1 VVGGG
6 ADADKSAAADI
17 KKFQLLADLAAGG
30 AAAPR
35 FSRQRKK
42 IALLGKSRSA
52 ASLMHPR
59 FTFSCLSAKCNALLG
74 RARLSNCPRYAL
86 REQTYI
92 HTK

>member
-42 IALLGKSRSA
+42 IALLEKA
-52 ASLMHPR
+52 
-59 FTFSCLSAKCNALLG
+59 T
-74 RARLSNCPRYAL
+74 AR
-86 REQTYI
+86 QV
-92 HTK
+92 